1 MTAARVKRKRMGG
14 FLRQAGYTKGEVVL
28 LARKRLT
35 RMGGVQR
42 QAGYTEGE
50 VILTAARIR

>member
-1 MTAARVKRKRMGG
+1 MKGKVVLTAARSRWK
-14 FLRQAGYTKGEVVL
+14 
-28 LARKRLT
+28 

-50 VILTAARIR
+50 VILTAAKIRWKRMGGVNGQAGYN